1 MYMRL
6 VHARYK
12 PDSLP
17 NIKKIYDEKIIPTL
31 QKMRG
36 CLFACLI
43 RSDVNADEGISLTL
57 WDSQENAETYVKSGA
72 FLSSLDEIRPFLSD
86 SSEWKVQ
93 LTRDLKVE
101 YQPIPEEPTVK
112 AYAGLVDSGEDLPA
126 QPMYL
131 RLLSL
136 KIKSGMMEEFQEIY
150 TKEILPVLKSTT
162 GCRYATLTTSVEDS
176 EESISVT
183 IWDNRSDLEKYEKEG
198 TFGRLLNQAKHTLSD
213 LFQWKMALEKD
224 EKWQIMTSDDASV
237 KYYSVLSSKG
247 FE

>member
-36 CLFACLI
+36 CLFACLVRGDANI
-43 RSDVNADEGISLTL
+43 NEGISLTL
-57 WDSQENAETYVKSGA
+57 WDSQENAETYVKSGV
-72 FLSSLDEIRPFLSD
+72 FQSSLEEIKPFLSD

-93 LTRDLKVE
+93 LTKDLKVTYE
-101 YQPIPEEPTVK
+101 PVPEEPTVK
-112 AYAGLVDSGEDLPA
+112 AYAGLLDSGEDLPA
-126 QPMYL
+126 KPMYL

-136 KIKSGMMEEFQEIY
+136 KIKPGMMDEFQQIY
-150 TKEILPVLKSTT
+150 QDKILPALKSIK
-162 GCRYATLTTSVEDS
+162 GCRYAYLTSSIENNHESV
-176 EESISVT
+176 SIT
-183 IWDNRSDLEKYEKEG
+183 IWDNRSDLEQYEKEG
-198 TFGRLLNQAKHTLSD
+198 IFAGLLEQVKHTLSD
-213 LFQWKMALEKD
+213 LCQWKMALEKD
-224 EKWQIMTSDDASV
+224 EKWQIQTSDDTLV

-247 FE
+247 F

>member
-1 MYMRL
+1 MRL
-6 VHARYK
+6 VHANYK

-17 NIKKIYDEKIIPTL
+17 AIKKAYDEKIIPTL

-43 RSDVNADEGISLTL
+43 RSEVNANEGISMTL

-72 FLSSLDEIRPFLSD
+72 FLSSLDEIRPYLSD

-101 YQPIPEEPTVK
+101 YQPVPEEPSVK
-112 AYAGLVDSGEDLPA
+112 AYSGLVDSGESLPSG
-126 QPMYL
+126 PMFL
-131 RLLSL
+131 RILSL
-136 KIKSGMMEEFQEIY
+136 KIKTGRMEEFRRIY
-150 TKEILPVLKSTT
+150 LEEVLPVLKTIE
-162 GCRYATLTTSVEDS
+162 GCRYATLTTSVEDKD
-176 EESISVT
+176 ESISVT
-183 IWDNRSDLEKYEKEG
+183 IWDNRTALDKYEGEG
-198 TFGRLLNQAKHTLSD
+198 AYTRLLDKVKHTLSD

-224 EKWQIMTSDDASV
+224 EQWQVMTSDDASV

-247 FE
+247 FK